1 MSRVRYTTMPKRP
14 YPRFQH
20 RHNAV
25 LIAVCRD
32 PAAKQ
37 KDIAKATGYSPS
49 QVSRILCSPGF
60 QEVWDLL
67 IRETFVDARSKWLTG
82 TEASLSH
89 CKSQFLR
96 LSCARLTSHA
106 PPPPQQTAKPTGNRR
121 IAAQSSPETAQLG
134 ASLTSPQ
141 RIDAHVFCTRMAGF
155 VLNSPVLQYGIDAS
169 SAARYRFS
177 LIERVAPV

>member
-37 KDIAKATGYSPS
+37 KDIAKATGYIPS

-60 QEVWDLL
+60 QEVWYLL

-82 TEASLSH
+82 TS
-89 CKSQFLR
+89 
-96 LSCARLTSHA
+96 
-106 PPPPQQTAKPTGNRR
+106 PP
-121 IAAQSSPETAQLG
+121 S
-134 ASLTSPQ
+134 
-141 RIDAHVFCTRMAGF
+141 
-155 VLNSPVLQYGIDAS
+155 
-169 SAARYRFS
+169 
-177 LIERVAPV
+177 